1 MAERARVRRAALFL
15 SLAGTVAAAAWVG
28 GRDEPADEFALAH
41 AGVEPQPVARPA
53 SAPPAAATTATLRS
67 AGEPAASG
75 TELDLS
81 RLHREARAGEGASE
95 DAFARHT
102 WFVPPPPPKP
112 APPPKPVA
120 PPLPFQFMGRAT
132 DGAKEIVFLTSKQ
145 DRNYAV
151 SVGDTIENSYRV
163 DAITE
168 RQMRLTYLPLG
179 QQQTLLLSERD

>member
-1 MAERARVRRAALFL
+1 
-15 SLAGTVAAAAWVG
+15 
-28 GRDEPADEFALAH
+28 
-41 AGVEPQPVARPA
+41 
-53 SAPPAAATTATLRS
+53 
-67 AGEPAASG
+67 
-75 TELDLS
+75 
-81 RLHREARAGEGASE
+81 
-95 DAFARHT
+95 
-102 WFVPPPPPKP
+102 
-112 APPPKPVA
+112 VA